1 MTQKISELA
10 HFTSILSE
18 PVQRKKELRKTLRG
32 AASVDFEISNKIW
45 NRIVGGYIL
54 PPCLAAPAR

>member
-32 AASVDFEISNKIW
+32 AASVDFEISNKI
-45 NRIVGGYIL
+45 
-54 PPCLAAPAR
+54 